1 MLAQCFNRNFRKV
14 MILSLVVA
22 TAMGFAITIFA
33 VAAGQSTFAV
43 AASESRPV
51 PLKTNCNPKA
61 DKMLR
66 LMDATAPVIQ

>member
-1 MLAQCFNRNFRKV
+1 MLAQCFHRNFRKV

-22 TAMGFAITIFA
+22 TAMAVAISIFT

-43 AASESRPV
+43 AANDSRPV
-51 PLKTNCNPKA
+51 TLKTNCNPKA

-66 LMDATAPVIQ
+66 LMDAAAPVIQ